1 MSDAFLCFL
10 SLDETLILVHYSTT
24 LCVSVRLLVAAYSA
38 RTKTCFPRSLDE
50 YFNRSPF
57 IFNRVTGSQ
66 RSTEEAVD
74 SGQGPLSSRSRLVC
88 CNSIM
93 EQVIFNS

>member
-1 MSDAFLCFL
+1 MLFFPFCPLMRL
-10 SLDETLILVHYSTT
+10 LILVHYSTT

-38 RTKTCFPRSLDE
+38 RTETCFPRSLDE

-66 RSTEEAVD
+66 RDTEEAVD
-74 SGQGPLSSRSRLVC
+74 SGQGLLSSRSRLVC
-88 CNSIM
+88 CNSIT
-93 EQVIFNS
+93 EQVIFNR